1 MGIKWNDY
9 LSIFIGSII
18 VDTIIIYMNYY
29 DIIFVS
35 KKLKE
40 WYTKF
45 RISAQLMDILII
57 VLYIIGGLYISEKYT
72 NNSIVMQ
79 LLFIVLVQLIG
90 DLIFYKFFD
99 NLSRG
104 YLIFDFFKDYAGEMD
119 YERNDWVSKL
129 IIKILGLKKEGPFPT
144 GIHALWSDALM
155 VIFSTILS
163 IYINNYTYD
172 TKIILLMISIYISQ
186 YILYLK

>member
-9 LSIFIGSII
+9 LSILIGSII

-29 DIIFVS
+29 DIIFIS
-35 KKLKE
+35 NKLKE

-72 NNSIVMQ
+72 NNSILMQ
-79 LLFIVLVQLIG
+79 LLLIVLVQLIG

-104 YLIFDFFKDYAGEMD
+104 YLVFDFFKDYVKEMD
-119 YERNDWVSKL
+119 YKRNDWVSKL
-129 IIKILGLKKEGPFPT
+129 IIKILGLKREEPFPT

-186 YILYLK
+186 YVLYFK